1 MLEEGTLGG
10 GRRGSRTP
18 ESGDSCS
25 NQSPQPDSW
34 RKKRRNESKRWR
46 TLRRPQRGASGLP
59 LLDSRNGL
67 GFGSV
72 VLHRDHALVPELH
85 DGRGLAPPVAA
96 ADLARVRDDD
106 HGLFSAVSELQL
118 APREALVVTL
128 TQRPD
133 YIVTSVAVPLTRL
146 EPAPLHIWVE
156 DLLDRLEVA
165 LTPSLQA
172 LPRDLGRLAVHVT
185 RIRRCLT
192 SRRASLVRSQPRSAA
207 AAGTAPPA
215 RAIASPR
222 AALRSRAPRRA
233 AVRLPPLGPA
243 AMSHSLCWRSL
254 REAERQPELAA
265 SRDCRFPGAARP
277 RRARRGVVHPI
288 SIRSVEVSSFL
299 SDLPVDAFGG
309 RVRSL
314 KVARA
319 RAFARARAGGGLCTA
334 AT

>member
-85 DGRGLAPPVAA
+85 DGRGLRRPGGA

-118 APREALVVTL
+118 APRESLVVTL

-133 YIVTSVAVPLTRL
+133 YIVASVAVPPARL
-146 EPAPLHIWVE
+146 EPAPLHVRVE

-172 LPRDLGRLAVHVT
+172 LPRDLGRLAVHFT
-185 RIRRCLT
+185 RIRPYFTGRRAYLARLGFMPGEALLT
-192 SRRASLVRSQPRSAA
+192 VSETSKRRPRPAVDEIAIRPSSRRN
-207 AAGTAPPA
+207 
-215 RAIASPR
+215 
-222 AALRSRAPRRA
+222 
-233 AVRLPPLGPA
+233 
-243 AMSHSLCWRSL
+243 
-254 REAERQPELAA
+254 
-265 SRDCRFPGAARP
+265 
-277 RRARRGVVHPI
+277 
-288 SIRSVEVSSFL
+288 VE
-299 SDLPVDAFGG
+299 
-309 RVRSL
+309 
-314 KVARA
+314 
-319 RAFARARAGGGLCTA
+319 T
-334 AT
+334 